1 VNGIVEQVD
10 IYVCLSGMN
19 DMMRKS
25 RKKSLERQGNRNQ
38 ALSSMFIFIE
48 IRDEKNRKS
57 VENGMRPN
65 SFPLLN

>member
-1 VNGIVEQVD
+1 MNGIVEQVD